1 MKFHPRLS
9 KEHYLQVCRFLKAP
23 KDEIDY
29 EAYKREDAYTQFRIW
44 HKKLKDELKNTKE
57 CLSINI

>member
-29 EAYKREDAYTQFRIW
+29 EKYKKQDAYTQFRIW
-44 HKKLKDELKNTKE
+44 HKKLMNKRDNK
-57 CLSINI
+57 